1 MWDFIKKLTKK
12 TSQTAAPLAPHP
24 AAPLQAQQSAPVIP
38 PAPREP
44 QPVPSAPQPAPPAPP
59 LVEKPHA
66 QKTDDELAEEL
77 NRISPGILS
86 QAKNPQM
93 RKLVI
98 DIYRKML
105 IEGVDVND
113 EKEVKKWL
121 KRNPAAAG
129 GAAGPKVETV
139 KRDAPKVG
147 RNDPCVCGSGKKYKK
162 CCGHAP

>member
-12 TSQTAAPLAPHP
+12 TSQEPAASRAPHP
-24 AAPLQAQQSAPVIP
+24 AAPFQAQQSAPIIP
-38 PAPREP
+38 PASREP
-44 QPVPSAPQPAPPAPP
+44 QAVPRTQHPAPPAPP
-59 LVEKPHA
+59 PAEKPHA
-66 QKTDDELAEEL
+66 QKTDAELAEEL
-77 NRISPGILS
+77 NKISPGILS

-98 DIYRKML
+98 DIYRRML
-105 IEGVDVND
+105 VEGVDVNN
-113 EKEVKKWL
+113 EKEVQKWL
-121 KRNPAAAG
+121 KRNPAATG

-162 CCGHAP
+162 CCG